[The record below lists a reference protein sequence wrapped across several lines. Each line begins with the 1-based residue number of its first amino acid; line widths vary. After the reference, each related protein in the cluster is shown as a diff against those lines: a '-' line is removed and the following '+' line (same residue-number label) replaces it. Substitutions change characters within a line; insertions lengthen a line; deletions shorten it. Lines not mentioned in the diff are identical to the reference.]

1 MNILLMTIPV
11 SITLAIL
18 FLLFFL
24 SAVGDDQFEN
34 LDTSAQLPLSDG
46 EDADIE
52 ETLIVKNDKD
62 IKKNVV
68 RRENLK

>member
-24 SAVGDDQFEN
+24 SAVSDDQFDD
-34 LDTSAQLPLSDG
+34 LDTSAQLPLSDD
-46 EDADIE
+46 ENEPLSNELLITK
-52 ETLIVKNDKD
+52 ETTDTEKQ
-62 IKKNVV
+62 
-68 RRENLK
+68 ESLK